1 MTKYAAT
8 GVYKTHE
15 DLLCFEGKSTN
26 NSFNAILYSMGA
38 ILMAIIMVGAISLIY
53 SAFSISLSERTKQ
66 MGLLKSIG
74 ATKKQIRH
82 SVVFE
87 ACVLCMV
94 GIPLGIAAGLGGIGI
109 TLHGIS
115 GLLLKLWSGDTP
127 LPDPSCCDMAGDCDC
142 GYCQLYYRADLSDD
156 PGCKSGAH
164 SCDSGDPPE

>member
-1 MTKYAAT
+1 MVGICDRPVSEDYSSAGYTAFTRKDDQKAVNYDLFLTFNTPEQSYDIMTKYAAT
-8 GVYKTHE
+8 GAYKTHE

-87 ACVLCMV
+87 ACVLCVV

-115 GLLLKLWSGDTP
+115 GIVT
-127 LPDPSCCDMAGDCDC
+127 
-142 GYCQLYYRADLSDD
+142 
-156 PGCKSGAH
+156 
-164 SCDSGDPPE
+164 

>member
-1 MTKYAAT
+1 
-8 GVYKTHE
+8 
-15 DLLCFEGKSTN
+15 
-26 NSFNAILYSMGA
+26 MGA

-94 GIPLGIAAGLGGIGI
+94 GILWESRRDLEGSEYASWNFRIA
-109 TLHGIS
+109 T
-115 GLLLKLWSGDTP
+115 
-127 LPDPSCCDMAGDCDC
+127 
-142 GYCQLYYRADLSDD
+142 
-156 PGCKSGAH
+156 
-164 SCDSGDPPE
+164 

>member
-66 MGLLKSIG
+66 TFEIHWCHEKADKAQCGL
-74 ATKKQIRH
+74 
-82 SVVFE
+82 
-87 ACVLCMV
+87 
-94 GIPLGIAAGLGGIGI
+94 
-109 TLHGIS
+109 
-115 GLLLKLWSGDTP
+115 
-127 LPDPSCCDMAGDCDC
+127 
-142 GYCQLYYRADLSDD
+142 
-156 PGCKSGAH
+156 
-164 SCDSGDPPE
+164 